1 LGGFTFLFHGPAQR
15 RLWIC
20 SWPKESI
27 SISFPYIYT
36 RNYRKDMLVKLFG
49 SAVYGVDAKTITVEV
64 DTPGGQIGVFIVGL
78 PDNAVKES
86 TDRVISAIQNS
97 GFDRPRGRIGIN
109 MAPADIKKA
118 GAAYDLPIALGI
130 LSATAQIPHEQL
142 HEYVIMGELSLDGTV
157 KAIKGAL
164 PIAIQSRA
172 EKFKGLIV
180 PKENAR
186 EAALVNNLE
195 VYGVEHISEVIDFFT
210 GKSTLQP
217 IKVNTREEF
226 FDAQS
231 HFEIDFN
238 DVKGQ
243 ENVKRALEIT
253 AAGGHNAILIGPP
266 GAGKTMLAK
275 RLPTILPP
283 LSLHEALETTKIHSV
298 AGKLPGNSSLV
309 AQRPFRSPHHTI
321 SDVELVGGGGIP
333 QPGEISLAHNGVLF
347 LDELPEFKRTVLEVM
362 RQPMEERRVSI
373 SRARVSIDFPA
384 SFMLIAS
391 MNPCPCGFFNHPEKE
406 CSCSP
411 MMVQRYLNKIS
422 GPLLDRIDLHVEVT
436 PVPFSELSSQR
447 TSEPSDAVR
456 ERVIK
461 ARDIQAK
468 RFGEGAGIYANAQ
481 MSSKQLKEICVIN
494 AVGQNL
500 LKTAMERLNLSAR
513 AYDRILKVART
524 IADLAASPDIR
535 PEHLA
540 EAIQYRSLDREGW
553 GG

>member
-1 LGGFTFLFHGPAQR
+1 
-15 RLWIC
+15 
-20 SWPKESI
+20 
-27 SISFPYIYT
+27 
-36 RNYRKDMLVKLFG
+36 MLVKLFG

-78 PDNAVKES
+78 PDSAVKES
-86 TDRVISAIQNS
+86 TDRVISAMQNS
-97 GFDRPRGRIGIN
+97 GFDRPRGRIVIN

-130 LSATAQIPHEQL
+130 LAATAQLLHEQL
-142 HEYVIMGELSLDGTV
+142 HEYVVMGELSLDGTV

-195 VYGVEHISEVIDFFT
+195 VYGVEHISEVIDFFN
-210 GKSTLQP
+210 GKGNLQP

-226 FDAQS
+226 FDAQT
-231 HFEIDFN
+231 HFEIDFD

-243 ENVKRALEIT
+243 ENVKRALEIA

-298 AGKLPGNSSLV
+298 AGKLPGNTSLV
-309 AQRPFRSPHHTI
+309 AQRPFRSPHHTV
-321 SDVELVGGGGIP
+321 SDVALVGGGGIP

-362 RQPMEERRVSI
+362 RQPMEERRVTI
-373 SRARVSIDFPA
+373 SRAKVSIDFPA

-406 CSCSP
+406 CTCSP
-411 MMVQRYLNKIS
+411 MMVQRYLNKVS

-447 TSEPSDAVR
+447 TSETSDAVR

-461 ARDIQAK
+461 AREIQAA
-468 RFGEGAGIYANAQ
+468 RFGEQSGIYANAQ
-481 MSSKQLKEICVIN
+481 MGSKLLKEICVIN
-494 AVGQNL
+494 SVGQNL

-513 AYDRILKVART
+513 AYDRILKVSRT

>member
-1 LGGFTFLFHGPAQR
+1 
-15 RLWIC
+15 
-20 SWPKESI
+20 
-27 SISFPYIYT
+27 
-36 RNYRKDMLVKLFG
+36 MLVKLFG
-49 SAVYGVDAKTITVEV
+49 SAVYGVDAITITVEV
-64 DTPGGQIGVFIVGL
+64 DTPGGPIGVFIVGL

-97 GFDRPRGRIGIN
+97 GFDRPRGRIVIN
-109 MAPADIKKA
+109 MAPADIRKA
-118 GAAYDLPIALGI
+118 GAAYDLPIAMGI
-130 LSATAQIPHEQL
+130 LAATAQLPYEQM
-142 HEYVIMGELSLDGTV
+142 HEYVMMGELSLDGSI
-157 KAIKGAL
+157 KPIKGAL
-164 PIAIQSRA
+164 PIAIKTRA
-172 EKFKGLIV
+172 EKYKGLIL
-180 PKENAR
+180 PKDNAR
-186 EAALVNNLE
+186 EAALVNNLD
-195 VYGVEHISEVIDFFT
+195 VYGVEHINDVINFFNGTSELKPV
-210 GKSTLQP
+210 
-217 IKVNTREEF
+217 KVNTREEF
-226 FDAQS
+226 FDAQN

-243 ENVKRALEIT
+243 ENVKRALEIA

-283 LSLHEALETTKIHSV
+283 LTLHEALETTKIHSV
-298 AGKLPGNSSLV
+298 AGKLPGNASLV
-309 AQRPFRSPHHTI
+309 AQRPFRSPHHTV
-321 SDVELVGGGGIP
+321 SDVALVGGGGNP

-362 RQPMEERRVSI
+362 RQPMEERRVTI
-373 SRARVSIDFPA
+373 SRAKISIDFPA

-391 MNPCPCGFFNHPEKE
+391 MNPCPCGYFNHPEKE
-406 CSCSP
+406 CTCAP
-411 MMVQRYLNKIS
+411 IMVQRYLNKIS

-447 TSEPSDAVR
+447 TSETSDAVR
-456 ERVIK
+456 TRVIA
-461 ARDIQAK
+461 AREIQAK
-468 RFGEGAGIYANAQ
+468 RYENSPGTYANAQ

-494 AVGQNL
+494 NVGQTL

-513 AYDRILKVART
+513 AYDRILKVSRT
-524 IADLAASPDIR
+524 IADLAGSDDIR